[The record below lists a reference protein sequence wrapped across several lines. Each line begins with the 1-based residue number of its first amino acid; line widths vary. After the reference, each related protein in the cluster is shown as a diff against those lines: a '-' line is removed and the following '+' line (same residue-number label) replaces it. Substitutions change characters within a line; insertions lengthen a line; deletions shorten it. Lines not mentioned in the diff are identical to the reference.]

1 MGQVRE
7 TEKDR
12 AKFQA
17 DQRAIETKMSEIIRK
32 LVRAAPPP
40 LVGVDIGSSS
50 IKVLQLGRSG
60 SDFRVEA
67 FAHEPVPEGTITEGN
82 ITDPDRVADVVKR
95 AVKRS
100 GTRAK
105 HCAMAVSGAAVIT
118 KVINLSSDLSE
129 EDIEAQIEVEA
140 GQYIPYP
147 REEVSLD
154 FEIMGPSPRNAEL
167 VEILLAASKTEHVD
181 TRREVAELAGL
192 NVRVVDVESF
202 AIANAF
208 DLVRKRAGIDDSETI
223 GVLNMG
229 SGSSTLIALSGNRSI
244 YSREHSFGGQQLI
257 EECMRRYGMD
267 AEQANFL
274 QRGETPPAGF
284 EDELLEPF
292 RQSVIQ
298 QISRALQ
305 FYSSSSDY
313 SGINTL
319 FLTGGAAS
327 TPGLAEA
334 LGDEVGISCEV
345 ADPLQGLRLA
355 PSVNASGLDRV
366 RPALT
371 TACGLALRG
380 FD

>member
-1 MGQVRE
+1 MG
-7 TEKDR
+7 TS
-12 AKFQA
+12 A
-17 DQRAIETKMSEIIRK
+17 
-32 LVRAAPPP
+32 PP

-50 IKVLQLGRSG
+50 IKVLQLGQSG
-60 SDFRVEA
+60 TDYRVEA
-67 FAHEPVPEGTITEGN
+67 FALETVPEGAVSEGTIS
-82 ITDPDRVADVVKR
+82 DPDAVAEAVKR

-100 GTRAK
+100 GAK
-105 HCAMAVSGAAVIT
+105 ARQCAMAVSGAAVIT
-118 KVINLSSDLSE
+118 KIINLSSDLSE
-129 EDIEAQIEVEA
+129 DDIEAQIEVEA
-140 GQYIPYP
+140 NQYIPYP

-154 FEIMGPSPRNAEL
+154 FEVLGPSPRNAEL

-181 TRREVAELAGL
+181 MRREVAELAGL
-192 NVRVVDVESF
+192 DIRVVDVESF
-202 AIANAF
+202 AIGNAF
-208 DLVRKRAGIDDSETI
+208 DLVRKRAGIDENETI

-229 SGSSTLIALSGNRSI
+229 STASTLIALRGNRSI

-267 AEQANFL
+267 QEQASFL
-274 QRGETPPAGF
+274 QRGEAPPAGF

-292 RQSVIQ
+292 SQSVIQ

-319 FLTGGAAS
+319 FLTGGAAA

-334 LGDEVGISCEV
+334 LGDEVGISCEL
-345 ADPLQGLRLA
+345 ADPLQGMRLA
-355 PSVNASGLDRV
+355 PSVNVSELERV
-366 RPALT
+366 RPAFT

>member
-1 MGQVRE
+1 
-7 TEKDR
+7 
-12 AKFQA
+12 
-17 DQRAIETKMSEIIRK
+17 MSDFLRK
-32 LVRAAPPP
+32 LLGAAPPP
-40 LVGVDIGSSS
+40 LLGVDIGTSS
-50 IKVLQLGRSG
+50 IKVLQLGSSG
-60 SDFRVEA
+60 SGYRVEA
-67 FAHEPVPEGTITEGN
+67 FAVEQVPEGAISEGN
-82 ITDPDRVADVVKR
+82 ITDTDRVAEAVKR

-100 GTRAK
+100 GSKARD
-105 HCAMAVSGAAVIT
+105 CAMAVSGSAVIT
-118 KVINLSSDLSE
+118 KIINLPSDLSE
-129 EDIEAQIEVEA
+129 DDVEAQIEVEA

-154 FEIMGPSPRNAEL
+154 FEILGPAPRNAEL
-167 VEILLAASKTEHVD
+167 IEILLAASKTEHVD
-181 TRREVAELAGL
+181 LRREVAELAGL
-192 NVRVVDVESF
+192 GLRVVDVESY

-208 DLVRKRAGIDDSETI
+208 DLVRRHAGIDEDETI

-229 SGSSTLIALSGNRSI
+229 ATASTLIALTGDRTI
-244 YSREHSFGGQQLI
+244 YSREHAFGGQQLVDD
-257 EECMRRYGMD
+257 CMRRYGMD
-267 AEQANFL
+267 ADQAAFL

-284 EDELLEPF
+284 EDEILEPF
-292 RQSVIQ
+292 RQNVIQ

-334 LGDEVGISCEV
+334 VGDEVGISCEL
-345 ADPLQGLRLA
+345 ADPIEGMRLA
-355 PSVNASGLDRV
+355 PSIDAARLERV

>member
-1 MGQVRE
+1 
-7 TEKDR
+7 
-12 AKFQA
+12 
-17 DQRAIETKMSEIIRK
+17 MSNFLRK
-32 LVRAAPPP
+32 LLGAAPPP
-40 LVGVDIGSSS
+40 LLGVDIGTSS
-50 IKVLQLGRSG
+50 IKVLQLGSSG
-60 SDFRVEA
+60 SGYRVEA
-67 FAHEPVPEGTITEGN
+67 FAVEQVPEGAISEGN
-82 ITDPDRVADVVKR
+82 ITDTDRVAEAVKR

-100 GTRAK
+100 GGKAK
-105 HCAMAVSGAAVIT
+105 ACAMAVSGSAVIT
-118 KVINLSSDLSE
+118 KVINLPSDLSE
-129 EDIEAQIEVEA
+129 DDIEAQIEVEA

-154 FEIMGPSPRNAEL
+154 FEVLGPAPRNADL
-167 VEILLAASKTEHVD
+167 LEILLAASKTEHVD
-181 TRREVAELAGL
+181 LCREVAELAGL
-192 NVRVVDVESF
+192 GLRIVDVESY
-202 AIANAF
+202 ALANAF
-208 DLVRKRAGIDDSETI
+208 DLVRKHAGIDEDETI

-229 SGSSTLIALSGNRSI
+229 ATASTLIALRGDRTI
-244 YSREHSFGGQQLI
+244 YSREHAFGGQQLI
-257 EECMRRYGMD
+257 DDCMRRYGMD
-267 AEQANFL
+267 ADQAAFL

-284 EDELLEPF
+284 EDEILEPF
-292 RQSVIQ
+292 RQNVIQ

-334 LGDEVGISCEV
+334 VGDEVGISCEV
-345 ADPLQGLRLA
+345 ADPIEGMRLA
-355 PSVNASGLDRV
+355 PSIDAGRLERV

>member
-1 MGQVRE
+1 MSGLISKLMG
-7 TEKDR
+7 T
-12 AKFQA
+12 
-17 DQRAIETKMSEIIRK
+17 
-32 LVRAAPPP
+32 AAPP

-60 SDFRVEA
+60 SDYRVEA
-67 FAHEPVPEGTITEGN
+67 FAIEPVPEGAVSEGTIS
-82 ITDPDRVADVVKR
+82 DPDSVADVVKR

-100 GTRAK
+100 GTKARN
-105 HCAMAVSGAAVIT
+105 CAMAVSGAAVIT
-118 KVINLSSDLSE
+118 KIINLSSDLSE
-129 EDIEAQIEVEA
+129 DDIEAQIEVEA
-140 GQYIPYP
+140 NQYIPYP

-154 FEIMGPSPRNAEL
+154 FEVLGPSPRNAEL
-167 VEILLAASKTEHVD
+167 VEIVLAASKTEHVD
-181 TRREVAELAGL
+181 MRREVAELAGL
-192 NVRVVDVESF
+192 NISVVDVESF
-202 AIANAF
+202 VIANAF
-208 DLVRKRAGIDDSETI
+208 DLVRKRAGIDETETI

-229 SGSSTLIALSGNRSI
+229 SSASTLIALRGNRSI
-244 YSREHSFGGQQLI
+244 YSREHSFGGQQLV

-267 AEQANFL
+267 QEQANFL
-274 QRGETPPAGF
+274 QRGEAPPAGF

-319 FLTGGAAS
+319 FLTGGAAA

-334 LGDEVGISCEV
+334 LGDEIGISCEL

-355 PSVNASGLDRV
+355 PSIKASEFERV
-366 RPALT
+366 RSSLT

>member
-1 MGQVRE
+1 
-7 TEKDR
+7 
-12 AKFQA
+12 
-17 DQRAIETKMSEIIRK
+17 MSDFLRR
-32 LVRAAPPP
+32 LLGAAPPP
-40 LVGVDIGSSS
+40 LLGVDIGTSS
-50 IKVLQLGRSG
+50 IKVLQLGSSG
-60 SDFRVEA
+60 SGYRVEA
-67 FAHEPVPEGTITEGN
+67 FAVEQVPEGAISEGN
-82 ITDPDRVADVVKR
+82 ITDTDRVAEAVKR

-100 GTRAK
+100 GSKARD
-105 HCAMAVSGAAVIT
+105 CAMAVSGSAVIT
-118 KVINLSSDLSE
+118 KIINLPSDLSE
-129 EDIEAQIEVEA
+129 DDVEAQIEVEA

-154 FEIMGPSPRNAEL
+154 FEILGPAPRNAEL
-167 VEILLAASKTEHVD
+167 IEILLAASKTEHVD
-181 TRREVAELAGL
+181 LRREVAELAGL
-192 NVRVVDVESF
+192 GLRVVDVESY

-208 DLVRKRAGIDDSETI
+208 DLVRKHAGIDEDETI

-229 SGSSTLIALSGNRSI
+229 ATASTLIALRGDRTI
-244 YSREHSFGGQQLI
+244 YSREHAFGGQQLVDD
-257 EECMRRYGMD
+257 CMRRYGMD
-267 AEQANFL
+267 ADQAAFL

-284 EDELLEPF
+284 EDEILEPF
-292 RQSVIQ
+292 RQNVIQ

-334 LGDEVGISCEV
+334 VGDEVGISCEL
-345 ADPLQGLRLA
+345 ADPIEGMRLA
-355 PSVNASGLDRV
+355 PSIDAARLERV